1 MKIIG
6 TERDYQRY
14 IIDYLI
20 DNNGYIERKCKTNY
34 DRTTAMD
41 RELLFRFL
49 DTTQPDT
56 MAALRKIYNGQTEET
71 IVKFILQSIDNKG
84 SSLIE
89 TLKSGIEISNM
100 HLDLLYSKPA
110 TDYNIDLVA
119 KYNANIFSIMEE
131 VWINDDQRIDLVVFL
146 NGFAIATFELKC
158 QSAGQNYR
166 MAIKQYSEDR
176 DPKNRLFLF
185 KAGALVNFAMD
196 LDTCYMT
203 TKLDGLGTRFIPFNR
218 GRGEGVNTG
227 EGNPLDDGVD
237 DYPMHYMW
245 DDILRRDSLIELITK
260 FVFIQ
265 REQVVDEL
273 TGKKTVKEKLIF
285 PRYHQRD
292 AVRQL
297 WRMPSTTAHSLIT

>member
-1 MKIIG
+1 MKHIG

-20 DNNGYIERKCKTNY
+20 ENNGYIERKCKMNY

-119 KYNANIFSIMEE
+119 SIMPIFSPSWRKSGPAHRPCC
-131 VWINDDQRIDLVVFL
+131 VPQRLCHCDL
-146 NGFAIATFELKC
+146 
-158 QSAGQNYR
+158 
-166 MAIKQYSEDR
+166 
-176 DPKNRLFLF
+176 
-185 KAGALVNFAMD
+185 
-196 LDTCYMT
+196 
-203 TKLDGLGTRFIPFNR
+203 
-218 GRGEGVNTG
+218 
-227 EGNPLDDGVD
+227 
-237 DYPMHYMW
+237 
-245 DDILRRDSLIELITK
+245 
-260 FVFIQ
+260 
-265 REQVVDEL
+265 
-273 TGKKTVKEKLIF
+273 
-285 PRYHQRD
+285 
-292 AVRQL
+292 
-297 WRMPSTTAHSLIT
+297 

>member
-49 DTTQPDT
+49 NTTQPDT

-100 HLDLLYSKPA
+100 HVPQRFCHCDL
-110 TDYNIDLVA
+110 
-119 KYNANIFSIMEE
+119 
-131 VWINDDQRIDLVVFL
+131 
-146 NGFAIATFELKC
+146 
-158 QSAGQNYR
+158 
-166 MAIKQYSEDR
+166 
-176 DPKNRLFLF
+176 
-185 KAGALVNFAMD
+185 
-196 LDTCYMT
+196 
-203 TKLDGLGTRFIPFNR
+203 
-218 GRGEGVNTG
+218 
-227 EGNPLDDGVD
+227 
-237 DYPMHYMW
+237 
-245 DDILRRDSLIELITK
+245 
-260 FVFIQ
+260 
-265 REQVVDEL
+265 
-273 TGKKTVKEKLIF
+273 
-285 PRYHQRD
+285 
-292 AVRQL
+292 
-297 WRMPSTTAHSLIT
+297 

>member
-20 DNNGYIERKCKTNY
+20 ENNGYIERKCKTNY

-131 VWINDDQRIDLVVFL
+131 VWINDDQRIDLVVFM
-146 NGFAIATFELKC
+146 NGFAIVTFELKARAQVRTTAW
-158 QSAGQNYR
+158 QS
-166 MAIKQYSEDR
+166 SS
-176 DPKNRLFLF
+176 
-185 KAGALVNFAMD
+185 
-196 LDTCYMT
+196 
-203 TKLDGLGTRFIPFNR
+203 
-218 GRGEGVNTG
+218 
-227 EGNPLDDGVD
+227 
-237 DYPMHYMW
+237 
-245 DDILRRDSLIELITK
+245 ILR
-260 FVFIQ
+260 
-265 REQVVDEL
+265 
-273 TGKKTVKEKLIF
+273 TVTRRTACFCSK
-285 PRYHQRD
+285 R
-292 AVRQL
+292 
-297 WRMPSTTAHSLIT
+297 AHSSTLPWTSTPAI

>member
-1 MKIIG
+1 MNIIG

-56 MAALRKIYNGQTEET
+56 MVALRKIYNGQTEET

-131 VWINDDQRIDLVVFL
+131 VWTEAHEVELDVFDLEERILGQLLFTGQVKEEAY
-146 NGFAIATFELKC
+146 GIFED
-158 QSAGQNYR
+158 YR
-166 MAIKQYSEDR
+166 
-176 DPKNRLFLF
+176 
-185 KAGALVNFAMD
+185 ALGG
-196 LDTCYMT
+196 
-203 TKLDGLGTRFIPFNR
+203 DGLVARAYLTWMSWQDFVRDEKVP
-218 GRGEGVNTG
+218 EG
-227 EGNPLDDGVD
+227 
-237 DYPMHYMW
+237 
-245 DDILRRDSLIELITK
+245 I
-260 FVFIQ
+260 
-265 REQVVDEL
+265 
-273 TGKKTVKEKLIF
+273 
-285 PRYHQRD
+285 
-292 AVRQL
+292 
-297 WRMPSTTAHSLIT
+297 

>member
-100 HLDLLYSKPA
+100 HLDLLYGKPA

-131 VWINDDQRIDLVVFL
+131 VWI
-146 NGFAIATFELKC
+146 K
-158 QSAGQNYR
+158 YW
-166 MAIKQYSEDR
+166 
-176 DPKNRLFLF
+176 
-185 KAGALVNFAMD
+185 
-196 LDTCYMT
+196 
-203 TKLDGLGTRFIPFNR
+203 
-218 GRGEGVNTG
+218 
-227 EGNPLDDGVD
+227 
-237 DYPMHYMW
+237 H
-245 DDILRRDSLIELITK
+245 
-260 FVFIQ
+260 
-265 REQVVDEL
+265 
-273 TGKKTVKEKLIF
+273 
-285 PRYHQRD
+285 
-292 AVRQL
+292 
-297 WRMPSTTAHSLIT
+297 